1 MEAADL
7 IKKVRKIEIKTRG
20 LSKHIFAGEYHS
32 AFKGKGMAF
41 SEVREYQFGDDIR
54 SIDWNVTARF
64 NHPYVKIF
72 EEERELTVI
81 LVIDVSGSK
90 EFGSVNQLKQDVIT
104 EVAAV
109 LSFSAI
115 QNNDKIGVIFFS
127 DKIEKFIP
135 PKKGKTHILRII
147 RELINFEPDN
157 KNTNIA
163 EALKFLTNAIKKRSI
178 AFLISDFIDSGFE
191 DAIKIANRKHD
202 LIALRVYDKREA
214 EIPSIGMIKVK
225 DAETGKQIW
234 VDTSSKIV
242 RDNYAKWWNSQIL
255 KQKDIFSR
263 SGVDNASISTEQD
276 YIKPLINL
284 FKRRGKH

>member
-1 MEAADL
+1 L
-7 IKKVRKIEIKTRG
+7 
-20 LSKHIFAGEYHS
+20 L
-32 AFKGKGMAF
+32 
-41 SEVREYQFGDDIR
+41 
-54 SIDWNVTARF
+54 
-64 NHPYVKIF
+64 
-72 EEERELTVI
+72 
-81 LVIDVSGSK
+81 IDVSGSK

-104 EVAAV
+104 EISAV

-202 LIALRVYDKREA
+202 LIALRVYDRRET
-214 EIPSIGMIKVK
+214 EIPSIGMLKVK
-225 DAETGKQIW
+225 DAETRKQIW

-242 RDNYAKWWNSQIL
+242 RDNYSKWWCSQIE
-255 KQKDIFSR
+255 KQKEIFSR

>member
-1 MEAADL
+1 
-7 IKKVRKIEIKTRG
+7 
-20 LSKHIFAGEYHS
+20 
-32 AFKGKGMAF
+32 
-41 SEVREYQFGDDIR
+41 
-54 SIDWNVTARF
+54 
-64 NHPYVKIF
+64 
-72 EEERELTVI
+72 VI

-90 EFGSVNQLKQDVIT
+90 EFGSVNQLKKDVIT

-178 AFLISDFIDSGFE
+178 AFLISDFIDSDYE

-202 LIALRVYDKREA
+202 LIALRVYDRREA

-242 RDNYAKWWNSQIL
+242 RDNYAKWWNIQTL
-255 KQKDIFSR
+255 KQKDIFSK
-263 SGVDNASISTEQD
+263 SGVDNASISTQQD